1 MLTHPTLDTLRALK
15 LDGMAEAF
23 TELQTQDGSADL
35 THAEW
40 LGLLIDREAISRET
54 KRFESRMRT
63 ARLRHIGAAPEDV
76 DYKTRRGLD
85 KALFQSLLSGK
96 WIKDKRN
103 LMITGPCGVGKT
115 WLACALAQ
123 AACRDG
129 VTVLYKR
136 TTRLFDELELAH
148 GDGRFPRVFKALTKT
163 QLLILD
169 DWGPD
174 RLNASQRRD
183 LMEIVEDRYEAGSIL
198 ITSQLP
204 LNTWH
209 EIIGEPTFADAIL
222 DRLVHNAYRLEL
234 DGQSFRKKDPQLR
247 DENPSE
253 RKTLNY
259 VTKRQKTDIKN
270 QGLTATRQSW
280 ADTPVQMG
288 GCCRNRWADIP
299 EYAVFWA
306 YGPRHIECKRRE
318 YLKLCVWRS
327 AHAVKTGHLLNR
339 SG

>member
-1 MLTHPTLDTLRALK
+1 MLNHPTLENLKAMK

-23 TELQTQDGSADL
+23 AELEGQDGTADL

-40 LGLLIDREAISRET
+40 LGLLIDRESASRET
-54 KRFESRMRT
+54 KRFNSRMRT
-63 ARLRHIGAAPEDV
+63 ARLRHTEAVPENV

-85 KALFQSLLSGK
+85 KALFQNLLTGK

-103 LMITGPCGVGKT
+103 LMVTGPCGVGKI

-129 VTVLYKR
+129 ITVLYKR
-136 TTRLFDELELAH
+136 VPRLFDELELAH
-148 GDGRFPRVFKALTKT
+148 ADGRFPRLFRSLTKT

-183 LMEIVEDRYEAGSIL
+183 LMEIVEDRYGTGSTL

-204 LNTWH
+204 LSTWH
-209 EIIGEPTFADAIL
+209 EVIGEPTFADAIL

-234 DGQSFRKKDPQLR
+234 TGQSFRKK
-247 DENPSE
+247 N
-253 RKTLNY
+253 
-259 VTKRQKTDIKN
+259 
-270 QGLTATRQSW
+270 A
-280 ADTPVQMG
+280 
-288 GCCRNRWADIP
+288 
-299 EYAVFWA
+299 
-306 YGPRHIECKRRE
+306 
-318 YLKLCVWRS
+318 
-327 AHAVKTGHLLNR
+327 KTGDETDAN
-339 SG
+339 

>member
-1 MLTHPTLDTLRALK
+1 MLDHPTLDQLRTLR

-23 TELQTQDGSADL
+23 AEMQTQDGTADL

-40 LGLLIDREAISRET
+40 LGLLIDREATSRET

-63 ARLRHIGAAPEDV
+63 ARLRHVGAAPENV

-85 KALFQSLLSGK
+85 KALFQNLLTGK

-123 AACRDG
+123 AACREG

-136 TTRLFDELELAH
+136 ATRLFDELELAH
-148 GDGRFPRVFKALTKT
+148 GDGRFPRVFKTLTKT

-183 LMEIVEDRYEAGSIL
+183 LMEIVEDRYGNGSTL

-204 LNTWH
+204 ISTWH
-209 EIIGEPTFADAIL
+209 DVIGEPTFADAIL
-222 DRLVHNAYRLEL
+222 DRLVHNAYRIELE
-234 DGQSFRKKDPQLR
+234 GQSFRKQEVNSG
-247 DENPSE
+247 DE
-253 RKTLNY
+253 
-259 VTKRQKTDIKN
+259 
-270 QGLTATRQSW
+270 
-280 ADTPVQMG
+280 TPA
-288 GCCRNRWADIP
+288 N
-299 EYAVFWA
+299 
-306 YGPRHIECKRRE
+306 
-318 YLKLCVWRS
+318 
-327 AHAVKTGHLLNR
+327 
-339 SG
+339 

>member
-1 MLTHPTLDTLRALK
+1 MLTHPTFDQLKTLK

-23 TELQTQDGSADL
+23 AEMDKQDGTADL

-40 LGLLIDREAISRET
+40 LGLLIDREAASRET

-63 ARLRHIGAAPEDV
+63 ARLRHVGAAPEDV

-85 KALFQSLLSGK
+85 KALFQQLLTGK
-96 WIKDKRN
+96 WIRDKRN

-136 TTRLFDELELAH
+136 VPRLFDELEIAH
-148 GDGRFPRVFKALTKT
+148 ADGRFPRLFRSLTRT

-174 RLNASQRRD
+174 RLNANQRRD
-183 LMEIVEDRYEAGSIL
+183 LMEIVEDRYGAGSIL

-204 LNTWH
+204 QKTWH
-209 EIIGEPTFADAIL
+209 EVIGEPTFADAIL
-222 DRLVHNAYRLEL
+222 DRLVHNAYRLDLE
-234 DGQSFRKKDPQLR
+234 GQSFRKL
-247 DENPSE
+247 
-253 RKTLNY
+253 
-259 VTKRQKTDIKN
+259 
-270 QGLTATRQSW
+270 A
-280 ADTPVQMG
+280 A
-288 GCCRNRWADIP
+288 
-299 EYAVFWA
+299 
-306 YGPRHIECKRRE
+306 
-318 YLKLCVWRS
+318 
-327 AHAVKTGHLLNR
+327 KTGDETTAN
-339 SG
+339 